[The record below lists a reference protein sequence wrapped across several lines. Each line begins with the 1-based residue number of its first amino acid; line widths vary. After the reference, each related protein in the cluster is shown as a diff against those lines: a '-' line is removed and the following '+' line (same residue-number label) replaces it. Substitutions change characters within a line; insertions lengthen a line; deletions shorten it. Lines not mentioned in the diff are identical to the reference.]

1 MSEAR
6 FSLRLMPILTI
17 SSTFRTILGGMAPPQ
32 PPREGDEEGQPAG
45 QGAQG
50 AQRDPTDL
58 LSSLQELLTFM
69 VDPANAR
76 HGDAV
81 YSQEALDRIISGL
94 MDANPQSNAAPPASE
109 SAIANLE
116 KKPMD
121 EAMIAKEGGKAECT
135 VCIEEIKVGD
145 EVVFLPC
152 KHWFHEGCVTMWL
165 KEHNTCPI
173 CRTPIEENSSNGN
186 GNRGA
191 ASGQQGQPQGQAQA
205 QEGQGRGQGQGQ
217 AQTPGHGPPPFRGVF
232 GVPIFFE
239 ARRPEPRAGR
249 PTHAYA
255 GTSSDR
261 ENRWPNTGSRRSSMS
276 PPNTLDGGSRT
287 RTRSPS
293 TNSRRSNQAGEQ
305 DQREGSRPLRWLQD
319 RFGGRPERR
328 E

>member
-1 MSEAR
+1 M
-6 FSLRLMPILTI
+6 
-17 SSTFRTILGGMAPPQ
+17 GPPQ

-45 QGAQG
+45 QG

-109 SAIANLE
+109 GAIANLE
-116 KKPMD
+116 KRAMD
-121 EAMIAKEGGKAECT
+121 ETMIAKEGGKAECT
-135 VCIEEIKVGD
+135 VCIDEINVGD

-152 KHWFHEGCVTMWL
+152 KHWFHEACVTMWL

-173 CRTPIEENSSNGN
+173 CRTPIEQNSGGGNGN
-186 GNRGA
+186 GSRRPA
-191 ASGQQGQPQGQAQA
+191 VPGQQGQPQEGQEGQPQG
-205 QEGQGRGQGQGQ
+205 QEGQGQ
-217 AQTPGHGPPPFRGVF
+217 PPPPFRGVF

-249 PTHAYA
+249 SPHAYPGA
-255 GTSSDR
+255 GTSGDR
-261 ENRWPNTGSRRSSMS
+261 ENRWPNTGGSRRSSMS
-276 PPNTLDGGSRT
+276 PPNTSDGGSRT

-293 TNSRRSNQAGEQ
+293 TNSRRSGQAAGEQ
-305 DQREGSRPLRWLQD
+305 ERDGGGSRPLRWLQD

-328 E
+328 Q

>member
-1 MSEAR
+1 M
-6 FSLRLMPILTI
+6 
-17 SSTFRTILGGMAPPQ
+17 GPPQ
-32 PPREGDEEGQPAG
+32 PPREGDEEGGQPAG
-45 QGAQG
+45 QGG
-50 AQRDPTDL
+50 QRDPTDL

-116 KKPMD
+116 KKTID

-173 CRTPIEENSSNGN
+173 CRTPIEENSGNGN
-186 GNRGA
+186 GNRNRGA
-191 ASGQQGQPQGQAQA
+191 AAAPGQQGQPPQGQP
-205 QEGQGRGQGQGQ
+205 EGQGSGQGQSPGQ
-217 AQTPGHGPPPFRGVF
+217 GPPPFRGVF

-239 ARRPEPRAGR
+239 ARRPDARAGR
-249 PTHAYA
+249 PTHAYP
-255 GTSSDR
+255 GTSGDR

-276 PPNTLDGGSRT
+276 PPNTSDGGSRT

-293 TNSRRSNQAGEQ
+293 TNSRRSNQTGEQ

-328 E
+328 Q